1 MLAPLGFV
9 GSAKNPSEQP
19 DEEEM
24 KLVEKLITQEDLEG
38 RKLYGTVEMMED
50 YTRAGELRQAGHK
63 EEAKRIIDKYERL
76 DKVQAKRHAMKYL
89 DVADLEELL
98 QLKKAGKTE
107 YEAASSSKP
116 DEEETEM
123 GRRLRLFQES
133 RPESTEKEEAS

>member
-1 MLAPLGFV
+1 MLASLGV
-9 GSAKNPSEQP
+9 GSAENPSEQP

-63 EEAKRIIDKYERL
+63 EDAKRIIDKYERL

-107 YEAASSSKP
+107 YEAASSKP

-133 RPESTEKEEAS
+133 RGSTEKEDEDEAS